1 MRMKVL
7 LSFHVLKPYDIAA
20 FDWASSL
27 AHFTSLFLLN
37 GPKPSVLI
45 GLGVTCND
53 LLTTALTV
61 IDPQRMQE
69 VVRLHILKPDSGRA
83 SKRMLVNAVS
93 DLFFI
98 VDLLTIASRQK
109 QKMDKSFHFF
119 N

>member
-1 MRMKVL
+1 M
-7 LSFHVLKPYDIAA
+7 LKPDDVAA
-20 FDWASSL
+20 FNWASCM
-27 AHFTSLFLLN
+27 AHFTALFLLD
-37 GPKPSVLI
+37 GPKPSVLVR
-45 GLGVTCND
+45 LGVTRNY

-109 QKMDKSFHFF
+109 
-119 N
+119 